1 MQLQGYYNNP
11 NICGRWAVQVAT
23 PPASEPVTVAE
34 LKTHARIDLSDDDT
48 LLGLYITS
56 AREWVEQHLER
67 SLIDQTFVLYLD
79 AVPVGQYLELPF
91 PKLDSIT
98 HIKYYDSTDTLQTW
112 ASSNYRADTVS
123 PVGRVTLKNGISWPS
138 LITDRTDALQITY
151 VAGYGSA
158 ASSVPE
164 SLKTA
169 IKLLATHWYENREAT
184 AMGNIGKEIEFSL
197 TSILSLYK
205 VVNL

>member
-1 MQLQGYYNNP
+1 MQLQGYYNNQ
-11 NICGRWAVQVAT
+11 NIVGRWAVQVGT

-56 AREWVEQHLER
+56 AREWVEQYIER
-67 SLIDQTFVLYLD
+67 SLIHQTFVLYLD

-91 PKLDSIT
+91 PKLSSIT
-98 HIKYYDSTDTLQTW
+98 HIKYYDADDSLQTW
-112 ASSNYRADTVS
+112 SSSNYRADTVS
-123 PVGRVTLKNGISWPS
+123 QVGRVTVKNGISWPS
-138 LITDRTDALQITY
+138 IITDRADALQITY

-164 SLKTA
+164 ALKTA

-184 AMGNIGKEIEFSL
+184 AMGNIGKEIEFSI